1 MSASVTIG
9 ILEARSIARGAEAT
23 DAMLKAA
30 EVELVRAGVICP
42 GKYLTIVSGEVAA
55 VTASV
60 EAGADRAG
68 RACAGTCVL
77 ARLDGRVAR
86 ALRGARF
93 ETGVDAVGVVECGTV
108 ETCVHAAD
116 AAVKAADVELVRL
129 RLGGGIGG
137 KGYLVLTGD
146 VSAVSAAVEA
156 ASAVAADASR
166 LIDAVV
172 IARPEEAL
180 FQSL

>member
-1 MSASVTIG
+1 MGSGV
-9 ILEARSIARGAEAT
+9 GAP
-23 DAMLKAA
+23 
-30 EVELVRAGVICP
+30 VGP
-42 GKYLTIVSGEVAA
+42 
-55 VTASV
+55 
-60 EAGADRAG
+60 
-68 RACAGTCVL
+68 
-77 ARLDGRVAR
+77 
-86 ALRGARF
+86 
-93 ETGVDAVGVVECGTV
+93 AVGVGEGGTD
-108 ETCVHAAD
+108 ETCGHAAD

-172 IARPEEAL
+172 IARPDEAL